1 MSKCTRAGLNSAL
14 FVANRPQKSSRQ
26 RHRSRLGIT
35 RREGVRVNYQQP
47 PTRETKHTAR
57 VMRGLTI
64 WTTTPNPQQHPL
76 SLAGPATQ
84 QPCSPKCLASAHR
97 HTPSLSDAPTP
108 SHRSQTVRP
117 DAKLRLPLP
126 YSQPGSPRGQLPGIY
141 LHKQT
146 LSPTTSHSRS
156 DASQHHRRRYQQHYR
171 RNLPLPSA
179 EGYAVWLFRGQS
191 NCHVIK
197 NPPCAAVDRR
207 PPPFRT
213 CRMPG
218 SRPCLACQIC
228 TQQVGRDA
236 HLNPRHRPC
245 LTRR

>member
-1 MSKCTRAGLNSAL
+1 MHPGGAQLCSVCC
-14 FVANRPQKSSRQ
+14 
-26 RHRSRLGIT
+26 
-35 RREGVRVNYQQP
+35 QP
-47 PTRETKHTAR
+47 PPEEFPTTSPVLPWDHQKGGSPGKLPTTTHARNETHGDDLTR

-76 SLAGPATQ
+76 SLARPATQ

-197 NPPCAAVDRR
+197 KPSLCRCRSSAPPIPNMSNARV
-207 PPPFRT
+207 
-213 CRMPG
+213 
-218 SRPCLACQIC
+218 
-228 TQQVGRDA
+228 
-236 HLNPRHRPC
+236 
-245 LTRR
+245 

>member
-1 MSKCTRAGLNSAL
+1 MHPGGAQLCSVCC
-14 FVANRPQKSSRQ
+14 
-26 RHRSRLGIT
+26 
-35 RREGVRVNYQQP
+35 QP
-47 PTRETKHTAR
+47 PPEEFPTTSPVSPWDHQKGGSPGKLPTTTHARNETHGDDLTR

-76 SLAGPATQ
+76 SLARPATQ

-97 HTPSLSDAPTP
+97 HTFSLRCPNSIASVPNRPARCQAPAPSPVLTTWFTSRSASRNIPTQTNTLPNIPFPVRCFPTP
-108 SHRSQTVRP
+108 P
-117 DAKLRLPLP
+117 K
-126 YSQPGSPRGQLPGIY
+126 
-141 LHKQT
+141 KN
-146 LSPTTSHSRS
+146 
-156 DASQHHRRRYQQHYR
+156 QQHYR

-207 PPPFRT
+207 PPLFRT